1 MLLPSEHSV
10 FQINAET
17 AVKLKSARESG
28 LGSKTVREAVGA
40 KERVRIEQPAVE
52 MGVKVE

>member
-1 MLLPSEHSV
+1 MLLPIERSV

-28 LGSKTVREAVGA
+28 LGSKTVRETVGA
-40 KERVRIEQPAVE
+40 KERVRIEQPAVG

>member
-1 MLLPSEHSV
+1 MLLPIERCV

-28 LGSKTVREAVGA
+28 LGSKTVRETVGA